1 MLMNSF
7 KLTKENAEALAN
19 QYATPIEVISLK
31 HIEANYEFLQEHI
44 PRLKIYYAIKANP
57 ATCIL
62 EKLKDLGSNFDVA
75 SDGEIEKLQRLK
87 ISGERMIYAN
97 PVKTVKGLLAA
108 KKAGIR
114 RMTFDSKTEVN
125 KIAEYIPNA
134 EVLVRVRID
143 NSDAVVDL
151 NIKFGA
157 ERQYIVDLLKYAQ
170 TKGLKAVG
178 ICFHVGSQSI
188 SAQNYLRAFTIVR
201 ELIDEAR
208 QNGIDIKYIDIGGG
222 LPAPALHTDIDVEKI
237 MNDINRCIEENFIDV
252 EVWAEPGRYICAS
265 AVNILTAVIGS
276 QKRGGQDWYYLDD
289 GIYGCFSGKFF
300 DHWDYDI
307 HAFKNGEKTVA
318 TLAGPSCDSL
328 DIIKNKMLCPKLDI
342 GDLLVA
348 VNAGAYSRVSATTF
362 NGFSLPQTV
371 VWKE

>member
-7 KLTKENAEALAN
+7 KLTKENAEMLAS
-19 QYATPIEVISLK
+19 QYATPLEVISLK
-31 HIEANYEFLQEHI
+31 HIEANYRFLQGHI

-57 ATCIL
+57 ANCIL
-62 EKLKDLGSNFDVA
+62 KKLRDLGSNFDVA

-97 PVKTVKGLLAA
+97 PVKSENGLLAA
-108 KKAGIR
+108 KKAGVK
-114 RMTFDSKTEVN
+114 RMTFDSKTEVD
-125 KIAEYIPNA
+125 KIVKYVPDA
-134 EVLVRVRID
+134 EVLARVKLEH
-143 NSDAVVDL
+143 SDAAVNL

-157 ERQYIVDLLKYAQ
+157 HEDDIIELLQYAKA
-170 TKGLKAVG
+170 KGLSAVG
-178 ICFHVGSQSI
+178 ICFHVGSQSP
-188 SAQNYLRAFTIVR
+188 SAENYLRAFAMVR
-201 ELIDEAR
+201 NLIDRAR
-208 QNGIDIKYIDIGGG
+208 QNGIDIKYIDMGGG
-222 LPAPALHTDIDVEKI
+222 LPAPALHEDIDIVGI
-237 MNDINRCIEENFIDV
+237 MKDINKCIEENFTDV

-265 AVNILTAVIGS
+265 AVNILTKVIGS
-276 QKRGGQDWYYLDD
+276 QERGGRAWYYLND
-289 GIYGCFSGKFF
+289 GIYGCFSGKLF

-307 HAFKNGEKTVA
+307 RSFKDGEKAVA

-328 DIIKNKMLCPKLDI
+328 DVVKNKMLCPKLEI

-371 VWKE
+371 VWGE

>member
-7 KLTKENAEALAN
+7 ELTKENAEMLAS
-19 QYATPIEVISLK
+19 QYATPLEVISLK
-31 HIEANYEFLQEHI
+31 HIEANYRFLQGHI

-57 ATCIL
+57 ANCIL
-62 EKLKDLGSNFDVA
+62 KKLRDLGSNFDVA

-97 PVKTVKGLLAA
+97 PVKSENGLLAA
-108 KKAGIR
+108 KKAGVK
-114 RMTFDSKTEVN
+114 RMTFDSKTEVD
-125 KIAEYIPNA
+125 KIVKYVPDA
-134 EVLVRVRID
+134 EVLARVKLEH
-143 NSDAVVDL
+143 SDAAVNL

-157 ERQYIVDLLKYAQ
+157 HEDDIIELLQYAKA
-170 TKGLKAVG
+170 KGLSAVG
-178 ICFHVGSQSI
+178 ICFHVGSQSP
-188 SAQNYLRAFTIVR
+188 SAENYLRAFAMVR
-201 ELIDEAR
+201 NLIDRAR
-208 QNGIDIKYIDIGGG
+208 QNGIDIKYIDMGGG
-222 LPAPALHTDIDVEKI
+222 LPAPALHEDIDIVGI
-237 MNDINRCIEENFIDV
+237 MKDINKCIEENFTDV

-265 AVNILTAVIGS
+265 AVNILTKVIGN
-276 QKRGGQDWYYLDD
+276 QERGGRAWYYLND
-289 GIYGCFSGKFF
+289 GIYGCFSGKLF

-307 HAFKNGEKTVA
+307 RSFKDGEKAVA

-328 DIIKNKMLCPKLDI
+328 DVVKNKMLCPKLEI

-371 VWKE
+371 VWGE